1 VISVEKALEA
11 VLAHSRP
18 LGKEDVPLA
27 GALGR
32 YLAEDVAADL
42 DIPPFDRAMM
52 DGYAVRAADT
62 AQAPAVLRVVG
73 QVRAGQ
79 LPATALAPAEAIQIM
94 TGAPVPAGADAVQQ
108 VEKTRAL
115 GDGRVEIAEP
125 AEPGQNVA
133 PRGCEVRAG
142 TTVLEAGRR
151 VDAAA
156 VAVLATAGRARVGV
170 GRRPRVALLVT
181 GDELVEAASRPTGGQ
196 IRNANGPAVLAQIE
210 NAGALGVPLGVAPD
224 DSDRIAAA
232 VEPGFEADVLVLS
245 GGVSA
250 GAFDLVEAVL
260 ARFGV
265 EVFFERVAIKPG
277 APLVFGRRGE
287 TLVFGLPG
295 NPVSAMVTFDVFVRA
310 ALERLQGG
318 RGTPRPLV
326 EVVLEGPAKNRSR
339 RKAYLPAV
347 VRPVGA
353 RLVALPLRS
362 AGSADVFAHVRA
374 NALVVLEADR
384 TEASSGES
392 APAMLLHRFVEGSDA

>member
-79 LPATALAPAEAIQIM
+79 LPATALGPAEAIQIM

-115 GDGRVEIAEP
+115 GDGRVEIAES

-156 VAVLATAGRARVGV
+156 VAVLATAGRARVRV

-210 NAGALGVPLGVAPD
+210 SAGALAVPLGVAPD

-232 VEPGFEADVLVLS
+232 VEPGFDADVLVLS

-347 VRPVGA
+347 VRPAGA

-362 AGSADVFAHVRA
+362 AGSADVFAHARA

-384 TEASSGES
+384 TEAGSGES
-392 APAMLLHRFVEGSDA
+392 APAMLLHRFVEGGDA

>member
-1 VISVEKALEA
+1 
-11 VLAHSRP
+11 
-18 LGKEDVPLA
+18 
-27 GALGR
+27 
-32 YLAEDVAADL
+32 
-42 DIPPFDRAMM
+42 M
-52 DGYAVRAADT
+52 
-62 AQAPAVLRVVG
+62 
-73 QVRAGQ
+73 
-79 LPATALAPAEAIQIM
+79 
-94 TGAPVPAGADAVQQ
+94 
-108 VEKTRAL
+108 
-115 GDGRVEIAEP
+115 
-125 AEPGQNVA
+125 
-133 PRGCEVRAG
+133 
-142 TTVLEAGRR
+142 
-151 VDAAA
+151 
-156 VAVLATAGRARVGV
+156 
-170 GRRPRVALLVT
+170 
-181 GDELVEAASRPTGGQ
+181 
-196 IRNANGPAVLAQIE
+196 
-210 NAGALGVPLGVAPD
+210 
-224 DSDRIAAA
+224 
-232 VEPGFEADVLVLS
+232 EPGFDADVLVLS

-347 VRPVGA
+347 VRPAGA

-362 AGSADVFAHVRA
+362 AGSADVFAHARA

-384 TEASSGES
+384 TEAGSGES
-392 APAMLLHRFVEGSDA
+392 APAMLLHRFVEGGDA